1 MMPFGMAHGAGGF
14 QHHTAGGG
22 GALQRSASQQHSRH
36 LRHLTTAAAAATA
49 GLAGAHLHRTG
60 RLAPLLPLA
69 PQKQRKAGQAPL
81 LQIPR
86 ELAEV
91 ICGAFGEIVQV
102 AVLYPLDTIKV
113 GWLGANTLHKS
124 FCAAA
129 AAACLVVGAGACAV
143 SLCAQLSCSSKC
155 ARHQHLSLAYSGT
168 AGPCAY
174 LLCV

>member
-36 LRHLTTAAAAATA
+36 LRTLTTAAAAATA

-60 RLAPLLPLA
+60 RLAPLLPRA
-69 PQKQRKAGQAPL
+69 PQQSKAGQAPL

-113 GWLGANTLHKS
+113 GGAQTPFHFQELLCCCCCLHG
-124 FCAAA
+124 
-129 AAACLVVGAGACAV
+129 VGVGA
-143 SLCAQLSCSSKC
+143 
-155 ARHQHLSLAYSGT
+155 
-168 AGPCAY
+168 
-174 LLCV
+174 